1 MGDAPQF
8 DSGDDGGGIVKTG
21 SVTPE
26 IKGWCPGALRPMMS
40 GDGLVVRVRPRGGR
54 LTQDQMRGI
63 AALSARFGNGLID
76 LSARANLQ
84 MRGVAEASHGQL
96 IDGLRALGLI
106 DPSTE
111 VEARRNL
118 VVTPFWRAGDGTIEL
133 AGRLAE
139 ALAADDAPMT
149 PGKFGYAVDC
159 GPAPVLG
166 ETSADIR
173 IERDMAGRLLV
184 RADGATTG
192 ATVTMESAAAAA
204 LELAGWFLASG
215 GAPQGRGRMAAHL
228 ARGVRLPGRFA
239 EVAAASA
246 PASPQQP
253 GPRPQGF
260 LVGFEFG
267 QVSAETVAA
276 LAEAGS
282 VRLTPWRMV
291 LIEGATDAPALPGLI
306 TTPDDPRLRVI
317 ACTGA
322 PGCPQGR
329 AATRPLARALAQR
342 VPPGRT
348 LHVSGCG
355 KGCAHPGPA
364 DLTLVAR
371 PDSRFDLIRNGT
383 AADPPFRAGLDAGQ
397 LIHSPDFLTE

>member
-1 MGDAPQF
+1 M
-8 DSGDDGGGIVKTG
+8 KTG
-21 SVTPE
+21 SVRPE

-173 IERDMAGRLLV
+173 IERDTAGRLLV

-239 EVAAASA
+239 EVAAASV
-246 PASPQQP
+246 PAHPQQP

-291 LIEGATDAPALPGLI
+291 LIEGATDAPALPDLI

-322 PGCPQGR
+322 PGCPQGL
-329 AATRPLARALAQR
+329 ATTRPLARALARRIPRGQ
-342 VPPGRT
+342 T

-371 PDSRFDLIRNGT
+371 PDGRFDLIRNGT
-383 AADPPFRAGLDAGQ
+383 TADPPLRAGLDTAS